1 LRGNAA
7 VPQGFRAGRI
17 PIFLPTATS
26 IVQFTFTCA
35 TAVVK
40 RIFEVDAV
48 VELRESIG
56 LQIRELSHAQALN
69 NVELSPFGLHWPD
82 LDEDLSFRG
91 IAAGD
96 YGKGKP
102 SKIKTDG

>member
-1 LRGNAA
+1 MVISLRSGAQFRFPVAENPRLANAT
-7 VPQGFRAGRI
+7 
-17 PIFLPTATS
+17 PT
-26 IVQFTFTCA
+26 Q
-35 TAVVK
+35 
-40 RIFEVDAV
+40 
-48 VELRESIG
+48 
-56 LQIRELSHAQALN
+56 LN

-96 YGKGKP
+96 YGKSKP